1 MWTNH
6 PNQRRRQ
13 ESMRNE
19 CQHYNPNTQDEVF
32 GWHISSATVGKEL
45 RRLAAQYEAGERE
58 VPGE

>member
-1 MWTNH
+1 
-6 PNQRRRQ
+6 
-13 ESMRNE
+13 MRNE

-45 RRLAAQYEAGERE
+45 RRLAAQYERGERE